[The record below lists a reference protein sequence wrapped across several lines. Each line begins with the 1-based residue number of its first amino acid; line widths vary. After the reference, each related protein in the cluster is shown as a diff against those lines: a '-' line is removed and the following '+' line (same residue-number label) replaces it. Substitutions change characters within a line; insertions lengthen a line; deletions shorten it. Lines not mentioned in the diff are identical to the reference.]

1 MFRRPHSESLGQ
13 WLASLNILGRAD
25 ARTILA
31 ADVLALIQ
39 GLLLA
44 VAILSPSWSG
54 PVSITSF
61 VAFLVQIH
69 WALKIFATRSDL
81 AYPPV
86 GHAAGL
92 TEPETLALLGSLRAY
107 RGFLAASVLSPATVV
122 IAGLRDV

>member
-1 MFRRPHSESLGQ
+1 MFRPPHSESLGQ

-25 ARTILA
+25 ASTILA
-31 ADVLALIQ
+31 AAVLALIQ

-61 VAFLVQIH
+61 VAFLVEIDGT
-69 WALKIFATRSDL
+69 LKVCATGSGEG
-81 AYPPV
+81 YPPV

-107 RGFLAASVLSPATVV
+107 RGFLAAS
-122 IAGLRDV
+122 